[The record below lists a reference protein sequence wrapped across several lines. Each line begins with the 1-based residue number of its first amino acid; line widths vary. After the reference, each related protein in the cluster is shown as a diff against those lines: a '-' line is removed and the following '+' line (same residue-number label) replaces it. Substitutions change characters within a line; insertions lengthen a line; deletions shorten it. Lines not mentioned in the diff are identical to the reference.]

1 MNASNVEFISAQNK
15 SKLVKIISYLS
26 RGDYRNHF
34 NHAIIN
40 EQVIRRPFDKNER
53 SKTDGYLP
61 SFYQDN
67 NNNNRIIKG
76 RSTPLRNDSNI
87 LFLLYKINNNI
98 NLREILQW
106 W

>member
-1 MNASNVEFISAQNK
+1 MNASNVEFISGQNK
-15 SKLVKIISYLS
+15 SKLIKIISYLS

-34 NHAIIN
+34 NHGMIN
-40 EQVIRRPFDKNER
+40 EQVIRRTFDKNER

-67 NNNNRIIKG
+67 NNNNNNRIIKG

-87 LFLLYKINNNI
+87 LFFI
-98 NLREILQW
+98 
-106 W
+106 